1 MSTFK
6 KIFKYDENIVTNGN
20 VSDDKKANNER
31 IEETKIEIEK
41 NDKKANNERIEET
54 KIETYKNDEKYEF
67 TNDPFFFT

>member
-31 IEETKIEIEK
+31 IEETKIE
-41 NDKKANNERIEET
+41 
-54 KIETYKNDEKYEF
+54 TYKNDEKYEF